1 MGRISVEKKDYIFDM
16 YSTRYTKKLDR
27 MFVSKYVLPIWKDRD
42 FYVENYEAVRNKTY
56 LDEVWVVKKLEF
68 SVLSCIFF
76 ANLLFL
82 FLPIFFKIY
91 LLYPR

>member
-56 LDEVWVVKKLEF
+56 LDEVWVIKKLECSVF
-68 SVLSCIFF
+68 SCFF
-76 ANLLFL
+76 ANFLFL
-82 FLPIFFKIY
+82 FLPTSF
-91 LLYPR
+91 